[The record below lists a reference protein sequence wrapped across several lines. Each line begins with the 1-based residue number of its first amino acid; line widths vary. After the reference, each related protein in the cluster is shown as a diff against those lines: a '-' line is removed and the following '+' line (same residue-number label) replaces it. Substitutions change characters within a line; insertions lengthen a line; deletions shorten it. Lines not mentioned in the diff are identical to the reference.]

1 MATSSPGTAHPSATH
16 AVSAPEGV
24 GRRAEI
30 LRAAGTLFRRNGY
43 HATSMRQLARHLNL
57 QGASL
62 YAHIDSKEQLLR
74 EIVDRAADAFLASAR
89 NVPQGAT
96 PEERLAAF
104 IRGHLH
110 VVENEIE
117 TAAVFFHEW
126 THLAEQSRRHVIER
140 RDAYQAH
147 LKRIIEDG
155 VRAKAFRVA
164 DVEVATLLTLS
175 TLNWSY
181 QWFDPKGRMPLEEI
195 THQYVQYVFGAL
207 GAREGA
213 HRG

>member
-1 MATSSPGTAHPSATH
+1 MAPTSRPSSAQAGTAA
-16 AVSAPEGV
+16 APAA

-43 HATSMRQLARHLNL
+43 HATSMRELARHLNL

-62 YAHIDSKEQLLR
+62 YAHIDSKEQLLK
-74 EIVDRAADAFLASAR
+74 EIVDRAADAFLASATA
-89 NVPQGAT
+89 VPADGDPTQ
-96 PEERLAAF
+96 RLAAF

-110 VVENEIE
+110 VVEHEIE

-126 THLAEQSRRHVIER
+126 THLPPAARQHVIER

-147 LKRIIEDG
+147 LRQIIQTGADSG
-155 VRAKAFRVA
+155 AFQVP
-164 DVEVATLLTLS
+164 DVDLATLLILS

-181 QWFDPKGRMPLEEI
+181 QWFDPRGRLPLEEL
-195 THQYVQYVFGAL
+195 TQQYTAYVFGAL
-207 GAREGA
+207 GAKNGV
-213 HRG
+213 HHD